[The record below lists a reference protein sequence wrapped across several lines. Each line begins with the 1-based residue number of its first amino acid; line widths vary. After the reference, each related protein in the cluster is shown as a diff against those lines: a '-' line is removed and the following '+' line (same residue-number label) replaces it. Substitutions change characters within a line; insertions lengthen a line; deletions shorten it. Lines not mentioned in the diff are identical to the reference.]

1 MFLRGYVTGNL
12 ATLAMLAFLISI
24 AGSGSTERASGR
36 AKFDFS
42 VAETT
47 CPEIGPCQPGQ
58 ERKPKEGRV
67 ERHHEGGDDLWKSEN
82 YPLG

>member
-1 MFLRGYVTGNL
+1 MFFRGFVTGKL
-12 ATLAMLAFLISI
+12 AALAMFAFLLSV
-24 AGSGSTERASGR
+24 AGSGNTERASGR

-58 ERKPKEGRV
+58 KRKPKEGRV
-67 ERHHEGGDDLWKSEN
+67 ERIHDNKEGIIWI
-82 YPLG
+82 YPIS